1 MSTLLDKLELYAKHN
16 LNVLLIGT
24 HGIGKSTV
32 TKAIADKAGLKFK
45 YYSASTLD
53 PFADLVGIPV
63 PDREK
68 GTMAFYRPKDLEEA
82 EFLMFDELNRAHP
95 RVLNAVMEIIQFKSV
110 NGTPLP
116 NLKMVWAAINPP
128 GDDYQVEELD
138 PALVDRF
145 HQFIKMDASIN
156 LEYLETK
163 TTPEIAKALHGWWN
177 GQLSAEQKRVCTP
190 RRIEYIGMMLM
201 KQIPIQDAFPQG
213 HIFPVDD
220 LHRRIRLATGQEVD
234 LECDPKTLIGK
245 QGEWIAKLKEHPRYA
260 IPVSEQMKKF
270 TDDQIFQ
277 ARDLLETLPKE
288 LVIGVGGAKFVMLK
302 RQVLKKFVDAGFSEK
317 EYPKI
322 FQAFGSTTS
331 ATPNP

>member
-63 PDREK
+63 PNRDN

-145 HQFIKMDASIN
+145 HQFIKMDATVN
-156 LEYLETK
+156 LEYLESK
-163 TTPEIAKALHGWWN
+163 TNPQIAKALHGWWTTA
-177 GQLSAEQKRVCTP
+177 LSDELRRVCTP
-190 RRIEYIGMMLM
+190 RRIEYIGMMLV
-201 KQIPIQDAFPQG
+201 KNIPIQDAFPQG
-213 HIFPVDD
+213 HLFPVDD
-220 LHRRIRLATGQEVD
+220 LHRRVRLATGQEVD
-234 LECDPKTLIGK
+234 LECTPESLLNK
-245 QGEWIAKLKEHPRYA
+245 QAEWIQKLKDHPRYF
-260 IPVSEQMKKF
+260 IPVSEQIKKF
-270 TDDQIFQ
+270 NKEQIFK
-277 ARDLLETLPKE
+277 ARDVLESLPKD
-288 LVIGVGGAKFVMLK
+288 LVAKVASDKFVMLR
-302 RQVLKKFVDAGFSEK
+302 RQVLQKFIDAGCTEQQ
-317 EYPKI
+317 YPKI
-322 FQAFGSTTS
+322 FQAFTD
-331 ATPNP
+331 ATANT